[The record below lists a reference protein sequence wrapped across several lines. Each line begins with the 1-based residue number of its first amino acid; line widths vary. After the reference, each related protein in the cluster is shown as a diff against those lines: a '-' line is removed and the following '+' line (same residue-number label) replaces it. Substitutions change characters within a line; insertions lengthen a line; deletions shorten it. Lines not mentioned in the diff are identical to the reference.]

1 MTQPFGGMQRL
12 EAVVRGRVQGVG
24 FRYSVL
30 EIARHAGLR
39 GFAENKPDGSVFV
52 LAEGLPD
59 QLDDLEKF
67 LRRGPSFAH
76 VAAVEADRSTATG
89 EFDGFVAR

>member
-1 MTQPFGGMQRL
+1 MQRL
-12 EAVVRGRVQGVG
+12 QAVVRGRVQGVG

-30 EIARHAGLR
+30 EMARGAGLR

-52 LAEGLPD
+52 VAEGRPD

-67 LRRGPSFAH
+67 LHRGPSFAH
-76 VAAVEADRSTATG
+76 VTGVEADRSAATG
-89 EFDGFVAR
+89 EFGAFVAH